1 MSPGM
6 MSEFYRLD
14 VSVTNSVSWLTHL
27 PVGGGHIFEEA
38 DGLEGEVVVV
48 VDKVHLQDVLVHLL
62 FLLEAGL
69 QALLLGPPH
78 HEDHAA
84 VAPLLQ

>member
-6 MSEFYRLD
+6 MSEFYLE
-14 VSVTNSVSWLTHL
+14 VSVTNSASWLANL
-27 PVGGGHIFEEA
+27 PMGSGHIFEEA
-38 DGLEGEVVVV
+38 DRLEGEVVVV
-48 VDKVHLQDVLVHLL
+48 VDKVHLQNVPVHLSL
-62 FLLEAGL
+62 FFEAGL

-84 VAPLLQ
+84 LAILLQ